1 MHFTT
6 PCRLWYK
13 SYAFDDGQ
21 KRHACAHRCTLV
33 HMDASP
39 PDERLH
45 PLTNSTVDPLTPA
58 DVGEIH
64 HGGRRGPPKRRHGDG
79 HPGTLSPQ
87 SNAHAVSD
95 NFRMKYR
102 YGRYGAT
109 YDMVALSINFR
120 VIEQNFR
127 CCQRIQQR
135 QSYKLRVHGMNPQ
148 SPLMV

>member
-1 MHFTT
+1 MILTALSLLLEYQLIIN
-6 PCRLWYK
+6 PALSLNEQARLIVL
-13 SYAFDDGQ
+13 G
-21 KRHACAHRCTLV
+21 
-33 HMDASP
+33 
-39 PDERLH
+39 
-45 PLTNSTVDPLTPA
+45 
-58 DVGEIH
+58 
-64 HGGRRGPPKRRHGDG
+64 
-79 HPGTLSPQ
+79 
-87 SNAHAVSD
+87 NAMLSD

-109 YDMVALSINFR
+109 YDMVALSMNFR